1 MHIPLYK
8 NLNQDEREITPRIC
22 ISRMIFVWGGG
33 GGGGGDFFYH
43 TTCVERE
50 WPGLCYRGVNW

>member
-33 GGGGGDFFYH
+33 GGGDFF
-43 TTCVERE
+43 TTLHALKEN
-50 WPGLCYRGVNW
+50 GLDCARGVSW

>member
-22 ISRMIFVWGGG
+22 ISRMIFVWGVGG
-33 GGGGGDFFYH
+33 GGGGVIFF
-43 TTCVERE
+43 TTLHALKEN
-50 WPGLCYRGVNW
+50 GLDCARGVNW